1 MITKCTI
8 AYFLGSLATFVDPIA
23 AMLGKSDGKHMVSYL
38 FRRVRHTYIQTARTQ
53 GSMFQA
59 IMYAFV
65 VLFYSTF
72 ISLPIGHAVILI
84 VFCGGGLGFI
94 GWVKQAMASP
104 TVGTSCSLAAIS
116 CITIL
121 TREGSIQAGKF
132 SWSKIEQVT
141 TILFMAITACTAVA
155 LILWPSSAVDELRN
169 SMVKSTDSFS
179 TLLSIITKSFLTG
192 SEDMLLHSTYLEACK
207 DHRLVF
213 TSMSKQ
219 LIEAKYEHYVK
230 GTEKQYRL
238 ESKLVDCMQKLA
250 QHIGGLQSAS
260 KSQMKLLR
268 EQPNVFN
275 PYHPIPTPFSGA
287 GSGPSTIFTPPNFH
301 PLPMFASNTT
311 SMPSTEPANI
321 DFMTARFHE
330 QPETPVGI
338 FEEFIFH
345 LGPPMKSLVYTL
357 QIMLDNLPSS
367 RGADLTIAVNPRFRE
382 SLVKATD
389 LYYEARVEAL
399 NNLYKNL
406 RSITVSNDQKQ
417 EWAADVE
424 EVAGCCGY
432 FSYCLHAFSQEM
444 AVFLDILQQME
455 HYQNHKTRSWD
466 WLKVWRRF
474 GIAGGKF
481 ARRDSEGTIL
491 VYNFG
496 DLVRLSDDIIS
507 ADAIPQAKLPDMLK
521 PLTYTKTLPN
531 MVQDQPVPFSYRV
544 WKALKVFRRDDVKFG
559 IKVGGGA
566 AIYALPAF
574 LESTRPIFSDWRGE
588 WGLVSYMIVVM
599 SMTIGQTNSSGFI
612 RVLGTIIGA
621 ALAVL
626 AWILFPKDP
635 YALSLF
641 GCVIAMPCFHIILN
655 WKQNTFGRFIILT
668 YNLSCLYAYS
678 LSMKVDDD
686 DDDEGGTKP
695 MITKIAFHR
704 FVSVVAG
711 VAWGIFINRYIWPI
725 SARSKLRKGFSVLW
739 FRMAL
744 IWKRDPLLSTM
755 PLPYNTNSA
764 SSSSHDPKKYMSIT
778 EERALQRALL
788 RLSSLTK
795 QAPSEYRLKGPFP
808 TSAYTKLITA
818 NQNILDACHGMS
830 TFIAS
835 DPLASD
841 REKDILEFTTNERA
855 DCCAR
860 ISHLFYILASSI
872 RLGFPLPDTLPR
884 LEGARDRL
892 LARLWEYRREKVRGE
907 EGRWEEEFQG
917 VYAYVLVLGRIAEG
931 LSECVAVLNGLYGV
945 LDEEMLEI

>member
-1 MITKCTI
+1 
-8 AYFLGSLATFVDPIA
+8 
-23 AMLGKSDGKHMVSYL
+23 MLGKSDGKHMAATIAVY
-38 FRRVRHTYIQTARTQ
+38 FHPARTQ

-65 VLFYSTF
+65 VLIYSTF
-72 ISLPIGHAVILI
+72 ISVASMYTAEFFKNIQMLELGHAVILI

-121 TREGSIQAGKF
+121 TREGSVQAGHF

-192 SEDMLLHSTYLEACK
+192 SEDMLLHSTYIEACK

-213 TSMSKQ
+213 TSMSKK

-230 GTEKQYRL
+230 GTEKHYRL

-268 EQPNVFN
+268 EQPNVLN
-275 PYHPIPTPFSGA
+275 PYHTIPTPFSGA

-301 PLPMFASNTT
+301 PLPMFAADSA
-311 SMPSTEPANI
+311 SMPSSEPANI
-321 DFMTARFHE
+321 DPMTASFHE

-367 RGADLTIAVNPRFRE
+367 RGADLTIAVNPRFKE
-382 SLVKATD
+382 SLDKATD

-455 HYQNHKTRSWD
+455 HYQNHKTRSWN

-481 ARRDSEGTIL
+481 ARRDSE
-491 VYNFG
+491 
-496 DLVRLSDDIIS
+496 
-507 ADAIPQAKLPDMLK
+507 DAIPQAKLPDMLK
-521 PLTYTKTLPN
+521 PLTHTKTLPN
-531 MVQDQPVPFSYRV
+531 MEQDQPVPFSYRI

-574 LESTRPIFSDWRGE
+574 LESTRPIFSHWRGE
-588 WGLVSYMIVVM
+588 WGLVSYMIVM

-686 DDDEGGTKP
+686 DDDEGGINP
-695 MITKIAFHR
+695 IITKIAFHR
-704 FVSVVAG
+704 FVSVVVG

-755 PLPYNTNSA
+755 PLPYNANSA
-764 SSSSHDPKKYMSIT
+764 SSSHDPKKYMSIT

-788 RLSSLTK
+788 RLSSLTN

-835 DPLASD
+835 GPLASE
-841 REKDILEFTTNERA
+841 REKDILEFTINERA

-907 EGRWEEEFQG
+907 EGRWEEDFQG
-917 VYAYVLVLGRIAEG
+917 IYAYVLVLGRIAEG